1 MKAFKLS
8 ALSLALAFLSFLSSA
23 QPFRRPQVTVTVA
36 PDAPD
41 WENPYVVGISKEPYH
56 ATLDLPSAI
65 PGRSDVQTLDGVWKF
80 RWSPDPWSA
89 PDDFYRE
96 DYDCSG
102 WDDIIVPCPWQ
113 LQGFGKPIYT
123 NITSP
128 YRIDWP
134 KVTSAP
140 SDTTWYSYAHRNPV
154 GCYVT
159 ELDLAA
165 PDPDKHYFLEFGGV
179 KSAMYVWING
189 KRVGYSQN
197 SMAPAEFDVTP
208 YLRRGANKLAV
219 KVYRWSDG
227 SYLEDQDM
235 WRCSGIFRSVR
246 LWTRPKVFIRD
257 YSVKPVLDGTL
268 TRGRLDVDVVL
279 DNRSG
284 VTGAEAAV
292 SVTFNGA
299 SRTARVPLDGAPER
313 TVTLSFD
320 IDRPALWSAESP
332 SLYDVTVSL
341 DGAESFRCRT
351 GFRTVSI
358 DGNVFKINGK
368 AVKLKGVNRHEHDPR
383 TGRTVTE
390 AVMRRD
396 LELMKQANI
405 NLVRTSHYP
414 DDPVWYQLC
423 DEYGMY
429 VMDEANQESHGSMR
443 GNTVVGDQEVWRE
456 AHVDRARALVER
468 DKNHP
473 AIIIWS
479 LGNEGGTGRNLAA
492 MRETVKAL
500 DPSRPVIC
508 DTDRDQSDIYDDGY
522 LSPETLRREAQRIQD
537 RPFIMREY
545 AHAMGNSLGNLREYW
560 DVIEADPSIM
570 GAAIWD
576 WVDQG
581 IAAPVDGSPL
591 SYDGSVTSLERQEG
605 EYWAYG
611 GDFGDF
617 PNDGPFCIN
626 GLVAPDRTPHP
637 HYYEAK
643 KVHQYIGFSLAGE
656 TEVRLENGYDFTGL
670 DAFDYGYEW
679 LADGTVVRAGK
690 ATLNADRL
698 SVGARPEADGAELI
712 LNVWAELR
720 DPCIWA
726 PAGFRVAGEQ
736 FVVREGKPRAADRGG
751 APRLSRKDGMIVIKG
766 RRFVLTLSGQDGS
779 ILSWKK
785 DGEEMLSGVF
795 EPYFWKPANDN
806 QRRNGYEQRLG
817 DWRNAAAERVVRGVT
832 AARTR
837 SAVTVT
843 YEMTLPVGA
852 KYTLTYSVSHAGR
865 ITVSADYVPVASDIQ
880 LMPKFGFHFKTPAYD
895 SVEWYGRGPWE
906 NYPDRKTGYD
916 IGRWSLPVG
925 EFATEYLVP
934 QDNSNRSDVRWFCL
948 GGRVKVSSGTPFNF
962 RVWPYEEA
970 CLETCAHPYEIPAS
984 GTLTVNVD
992 AVIHG
997 VGGNDA
1003 WGARTEPQYTID
1015 ANVPRHFSLVL
1026 E

>member
-313 TVTLSFD
+313 TVSLSFD
-320 IDRPALWSAESP
+320 IERPALWSAESP

-443 GNTVVGDQEVWRE
+443 SNTVVGDQEVWRE

-479 LGNEGGTGRNLAA
+479 LGNEGGIGRNLA
-492 MRETVKAL
+492 RNQVRRSL
-500 DPSRPVIC
+500 
-508 DTDRDQSDIYDDGY
+508 
-522 LSPETLRREAQRIQD
+522 LR
-537 RPFIMREY
+537 
-545 AHAMGNSLGNLREYW
+545 
-560 DVIEADPSIM
+560 
-570 GAAIWD
+570 
-576 WVDQG
+576 
-581 IAAPVDGSPL
+581 
-591 SYDGSVTSLERQEG
+591 
-605 EYWAYG
+605 
-611 GDFGDF
+611 
-617 PNDGPFCIN
+617 
-626 GLVAPDRTPHP
+626 
-637 HYYEAK
+637 
-643 KVHQYIGFSLAGE
+643 
-656 TEVRLENGYDFTGL
+656 
-670 DAFDYGYEW
+670 
-679 LADGTVVRAGK
+679 
-690 ATLNADRL
+690 
-698 SVGARPEADGAELI
+698 
-712 LNVWAELR
+712 
-720 DPCIWA
+720 
-726 PAGFRVAGEQ
+726 
-736 FVVREGKPRAADRGG
+736 
-751 APRLSRKDGMIVIKG
+751 
-766 RRFVLTLSGQDGS
+766 
-779 ILSWKK
+779 
-785 DGEEMLSGVF
+785 
-795 EPYFWKPANDN
+795 
-806 QRRNGYEQRLG
+806 
-817 DWRNAAAERVVRGVT
+817 
-832 AARTR
+832 
-837 SAVTVT
+837 
-843 YEMTLPVGA
+843 
-852 KYTLTYSVSHAGR
+852 
-865 ITVSADYVPVASDIQ
+865 
-880 LMPKFGFHFKTPAYD
+880 
-895 SVEWYGRGPWE
+895 
-906 NYPDRKTGYD
+906 
-916 IGRWSLPVG
+916 
-925 EFATEYLVP
+925 
-934 QDNSNRSDVRWFCL
+934 
-948 GGRVKVSSGTPFNF
+948 
-962 RVWPYEEA
+962 
-970 CLETCAHPYEIPAS
+970 
-984 GTLTVNVD
+984 
-992 AVIHG
+992 
-997 VGGNDA
+997 
-1003 WGARTEPQYTID
+1003 RTEPIPEKLPDDAEQEAEFTCLRQEQRRTLYAALNTLNEDYRTVLHLQYFEDMSPAET
-1015 ANVPRHFSLVL
+1015 AAVMKKTEKQVYNLTARAKQSLKRAL
-1026 E
+1026 ERMGFNYDGD